1 MSNNEQHEHH
11 VIGGYKAALHNPNVS
26 IEAKTHA
33 ANVIK
38 DYESEAEHKDSH
50 DEEVHRHRVEGGYKA
65 TLKNQRV
72 SEGAKEHA
80 REVLDK

>member
-11 VIGGYKAALHNPNVS
+11 VIGGYKATLHNPNVS

-50 DEEVHRHRVEGGYKA
+50 YEEVHRHRVEGGYKA
-65 TLKNQRV
+65 V